1 MSKDQSEPAFPVPG
15 SEYGGTGTM
24 FGMTLRDYFASKA
37 VQAIYTRLGGSPS
50 AGNNHD
56 GGLTYIA
63 EASYS
68 MADAMIAA
76 RREL

>member
-1 MSKDQSEPAFPVPG
+1 MEIKDGGSAFPCSGYEQWAPDG
-15 SEYGGTGTM
+15 
-24 FGMTLRDYFASKA
+24 GMTLRDFFAAKA
-37 VQAIYTRLGGSPS
+37 MQAIYTRLGGSPS